1 MSNIILKKTTS
12 SIFLTIFLIAGTFAA
27 ISPSSFI
34 TGVNADQCGEDV
46 EACFERL
53 LTQSQFEKLSAKLAS
68 PEGIHIDI
76 PGVDIPT
83 LRSFEDIC
91 SALGGLDSE
100 GLSTA
105 VNELIPQI
113 FDSIQLPIP
122 SNARV
127 LVECIVDAINR

>member
-12 SIFLTIFLIAGTFAA
+12 SIFLTIVLIAGTFAA

-46 EACFERL
+46 EACFKRL
-53 LTQSQFEKLSAKLAS
+53 PTQSQFETLSAKLAS
-68 PEGIHIDI
+68 LEGIHIDI
-76 PGVDIPT
+76 TGVDVST

-105 VNELIPQI
+105 VNNFFLRFLIQ
-113 FDSIQLPIP
+113 FNYRFHLML
-122 SNARV
+122 AY
-127 LVECIVDAINR
+127 

>member
-1 MSNIILKKTTS
+1 LSNIILKKTTS
-12 SIFLTIFLIAGTFAA
+12 SIFLTIVLIAGTFAA

-34 TGVNADQCGEDV
+34 TGVNASQCGKDV
-46 EACFERL
+46 ESCFERL

-76 PGVDIPT
+76 LGVDFPT

-105 VNELIPQI
+105 VNELLPQI

-127 LVECIVDAINR
+127 IVECIVDAINR

>member
-12 SIFLTIFLIAGTFAA
+12 SIFLTIVLIAGTFAA

-83 LRSFEDIC
+83 LRS
-91 SALGGLDSE
+91 
-100 GLSTA
+100 LSTA

>member
-12 SIFLTIFLIAGTFAA
+12 SIFLTIVLIAGTFAA

-34 TGVNADQCGEDV
+34 TGVNADQCGEDI

-83 LRSFEDIC
+83 LRSFDDIC
-91 SALGGLDSE
+91 SALEGLDSE
-100 GLSTA
+100 GLATA
-105 VNELIPQI
+105 VNELIPQF